1 MTRTRA
7 GLTLAAAIALWL
19 IAAVGSAQTHTICD
33 VQAYD
38 EQGLSPLNGEGVS
51 VVGVVTVPP
60 GYLQSTRC
68 SFYIEL
74 DGCGVNV
81 YGDDLGPTSIDVAL
95 GDTILVTGVVEEY
108 VSGTSGAGATTE
120 IVFTA
125 PGDVEVLA
133 EGPIPEPAYFNLQ
146 NLGLEEQE
154 GRFVRTIGVVSQTN
168 YDYSIYIEQPW
179 SGAEIQVYDGY
190 NDSTDFSV
198 FDVGDTLDVTGIM
211 LQYDRTAPYFDGW
224 ELVPRFQTDMKTA
237 SPPEPEPPTFFS
249 NASLEVPA
257 LPFRPDVGDVIEIAY
272 SAPEGSDVVMEIY
285 DLQGRR
291 VRTLVKGAHRG
302 YNEAPDHYKDDF
314 FVEGVRGWDGRDD
327 LRRLVPAGTYLCRLE
342 ATDREGRVSATTAPV
357 VVGIKLD

>member
-1 MTRTRA
+1 MSRTRA
-7 GLTLAAAIALWL
+7 GVTLAAALALSL
-19 IAAVGSAQTHTICD
+19 VAGVGAAQTYTICEI
-33 VQAYD
+33 QEYD

-81 YGDDLGPTSIDVAL
+81 YGDGLGPNAVNIDL
-95 GDTILVTGVVEEY
+95 GDTVLVTGSVEEY
-108 VSGTSGAGATTE
+108 ISGSGAGATTE

-125 PGDVEVLA
+125 PGDVEVID
-133 EGPIPEPAYFNLQ
+133 EGPIPDPTYFNLQ
-146 NLGLEEQE
+146 ELGLEEQE

-179 SGAEIQVYDGY
+179 SGAEIQVYQGY
-190 NDSTDFSV
+190 NDSTDFGG

-211 LQYDRTAPYFDGW
+211 LQYDRDAPYFDGW
-224 ELVPRFQTDMKTA
+224 ELVPRFQEDMKIA
-237 SPPEPEPPTFFS
+237 VPPEPGPPSYFP
-249 NASLEVPA
+249 NASLVVPA
-257 LPFRPDVGDVIEIAY
+257 RPFRPDVGDVLEISY
-272 SAPEGSDVVMEIY
+272 QAPEGSEVVMEIF
-285 DLQGRR
+285 DLQGRK
-291 VRTLVKGAHRG
+291 VRTLTEGEYDG
-302 YNEAPDHYKDDF
+302 YSDVPDLYKDDF

-327 LRRLVPAGTYLCRLE
+327 LRRLVPAGAYVCRLE
-342 ATDREGRVSATTAPV
+342 ATDPEGRVSATTAPV